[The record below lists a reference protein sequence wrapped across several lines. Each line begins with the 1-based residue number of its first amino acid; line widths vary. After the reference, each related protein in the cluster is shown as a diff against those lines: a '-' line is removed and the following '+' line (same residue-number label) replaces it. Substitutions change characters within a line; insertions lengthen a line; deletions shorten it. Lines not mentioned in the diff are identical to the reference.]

1 MYHSSRPG
9 NGDMLFWIFLTVIH
23 LILPQKIRLSA
34 DPVVPGNDFLPPK
47 GSPEMSM
54 SPI

>member
-9 NGDMLFWIFLTVIH
+9 NGDMLLWIFLTVIH

-34 DPVVPGNDFLPPK
+34 DPVIPGNDFLLPK
-47 GSPEMSM
+47 GPPQMSM
-54 SPI
+54 CPI